1 MKKAFLATVALPLA
15 MLTTGC
21 GEMPERPVNR
31 LDKQKAETL
40 ELLQREY
47 GMNVKEITIPKEMY
61 DLPKG
66 AYEVTIQTSEGKKDC
81 IANVVK
87 TTHGHTNVILNC
99 N

>member
-1 MKKAFLATVALPLA
+1 MKKAFLATVAIPLVFA
-15 MLTTGC
+15 LTGC
-21 GEMPERPVNR
+21 EEMAERHKPADQR
-31 LDKQKAETL
+31 KADTI
-40 ELLQREY
+40 ELLNTEF
-47 GMNVKEITIPKEMY
+47 GMNVKEITIPKAMY

-66 AYEVTIQTSEGKKDC
+66 SYEVKIKTADGEKDC

>member
-1 MKKAFLATVALPLA
+1 MRKAFLATVALPLA
-15 MLTTGC
+15 LLAGC
-21 GEMPERPVNR
+21 GEFEERHKSEDQR
-31 LDKQKAETL
+31 KAETI

-61 DLPKG
+61 DLPQG
-66 AYEVTIQTSEGKKDC
+66 AYEVSLKTAEGEKDC

-87 TTHGHTNVILNC
+87 TTHGHKNVILNC

>member
-1 MKKAFLATVALPLA
+1 MRKAFLATVALPLA
-15 MLTTGC
+15 MLVTGC
-21 GEMPERPVNR
+21 GEMAERHNPEDQR
-31 LDKQKAETL
+31 KAETI

-66 AYEVTIQTSEGKKDC
+66 AYEVTVKTAAGEKDC

>member
-15 MLTTGC
+15 MLATGC
-21 GEMPERPVNR
+21 SEMAERHKPQDQR
-31 LDKQKAETL
+31 KAETI

-66 AYEVTIQTSEGKKDC
+66 AYEVTVKTADGEKDC